1 MDEEARDGR
10 LNEFLKREY
19 KKRTGKDLPKEFS
32 EEEEKEIMEKVFP
45 HSAAFSG
52 VIDAIQY
59 WKATR
64 ECEGYKVAFVAA
76 FQTYKGRVSELTFK
90 LEDVVEKVYGEP
102 LICKGQVERLKEKI
116 KIKGGK
122 K

>member
-1 MDEEARDGR
+1 MSKEAI
-10 LNEFLKREY
+10 
-19 KKRTGKDLPKEFS
+19 PFS
-32 EEEEKEIMEKVFP
+32 
-45 HSAAFSG
+45 SAFSG

-64 ECEGYKVAFVAA
+64 ECQGYKVAFVAA
-76 FQTYKGRVSELTFK
+76 FRTYKGRVSELTFE
-90 LEDVVEKVYGEP
+90 LEDVAEKVYGEP
-102 LICKGQVERLKEKI
+102 LICKGQAERLKEKI